1 MAVLIE
7 LPEHQVVLLK
17 QYCNE
22 AQISEAEAVGQALTQ
37 FLEQIM
43 QKPSRILREHPAF
56 GLWRD
61 KQEDGLAYQKRLRDE
76 WPR

>member
-22 AQISEAEAVGQALTQ
+22 AQISEAEAVSQALSQ
-37 FLEQIM
+37 FLA
-43 QKPSRILREHPAF
+43 RITEKSCRTLRKHPAF

-61 KQEDGLAYQKRLRDE
+61 NQQDGLTYQERLREE